1 MADLTAVFY
10 AIYGRETTAIVEIS
24 IVIMLR
30 WSRSNLEIEKMVDWQ
45 ITAATFRCETVNEE
59 ITLLVNKDWTVK
71 CTSYM
76 KRAGKKNSI
85 IPDVPARNV
94 SWR

>member
-1 MADLTAVFY
+1 
-10 AIYGRETTAIVEIS
+10 
-24 IVIMLR
+24 
-30 WSRSNLEIEKMVDWQ
+30 MVDWQ

-76 KRAGKKNSI
+76 KRAGKKNQHHTGCSG
-85 IPDVPARNV
+85 PECKLAVEYRNKLQAEEAAKPGKPG
-94 SWR
+94 